1 LKNPCLNSF
10 VVYPTCPDEVI
21 GTGQG
26 IVGKMSK
33 GYDELS
39 TEVLKKTLNF
49 IAKPLADL
57 INMSFSDGVSEKK
70 TV

>member
-1 LKNPCLNSF
+1 
-10 VVYPTCPDEVI
+10 
-21 GTGQG
+21 
-26 IVGKMSK
+26 MSK